1 MAIRTSISEVK
12 QIISTSLVDGDI
24 TAMIDFANRWLNVIN
39 WKVTLTEAELKDIE
53 TWLTAHFIS
62 VSKEKATVKEKVGEA
77 SVEYVNEFAMNLAS
91 TLYGQTALLL
101 DTSGTLSSL
110 SKGKMQASIR
120 AVTSFN

>member
-24 TAMIDFANRWLNVIN
+24 TAMIDFANKWLNVIN

-110 SKGKMQASIR
+110 SRGKMQASIR